1 MAIRSTTYAAGIA
14 VILGLTPV
22 AASAGPVD
30 SNTALASNGG
40 GCYSPPIVQTS
51 LFDQLPAVNPEWA
64 PVVNGSS
71 PLSVPVMVHGTAVES
86 HVSRED
92 FPAGHVTFDQN
103 IELQLD
109 AADASFLASGNYFAP
124 NLHDGKP
131 TLELEWETGSYP
143 AWAWAGEGDRVV
155 ALGRWIFDCGHPD
168 PIPGLKQGTTIPC
181 LTDADA
187 PAGVPCIGAV
197 FNYRSEM
204 HPPQGVAVIRSG
216 GAAMLRDSGR
226 AVPVTRADV
235 YVSADGG
242 GAGDACVVTHKTS
255 LNAILGAPCF
265 PLHAPLALLPPGA
278 AAPLNSRDFSFD
290 VPLPAVSGGADPI
303 LDVIGRPTPALGTTP
318 VTPQLRVVP
327 HLEGAN
333 PHYEVT
339 VLMTQPVGNH
349 MPTGF
354 AATMLAGWQRLP
366 ASPLVHLRVTLDGV
380 TVNRPLKPTD
390 LPVTIPPGWKM
401 EAELNGAW
409 QQVGGLDGIG
419 AGSTGLTVPIAT
431 SYDVFVPRNQP
442 LNLHADAASI
452 GCVDTLFGHSLL
464 DDLIRFGFD
473 PANPATFNPAVQ
485 LGSVCLVAAAEVS
498 AGSIDVSYGAPT
510 WGVSDSAYQ
519 VMSTTG
525 AFSLSFRIERVEDTD

>member
-14 VILGLTPV
+14 VVLALTPV
-22 AASAGPVD
+22 AASGGPVD

-40 GCYSPPIVQTS
+40 GCYPPPIVQTS
-51 LFDQLPAVNPEWA
+51 VFDQLPAVNPEWA
-64 PVVNGSS
+64 PVLNGSS
-71 PLSVPVMVHGTAVES
+71 PLSVPVMVHGMAVES
-86 HVSRED
+86 HVSRDD

-103 IELQLD
+103 TELRVD

-155 ALGRWIFDCGHPD
+155 ALGRWIFDCGHPG

-187 PAGVPCIGAV
+187 PAGVPCIGAE

-204 HPPQGVAVIRSG
+204 HPPQAVAVIRSG
-216 GAAMLRDSGR
+216 GAAMLRDAGR

-265 PLHAPLALLPPGA
+265 PLRAPLALVPLGT

-290 VPLPAVSGGADPI
+290 VPLPAVNGGTDPI
-303 LDVIGRPTPALGTTP
+303 LQVIGRPTPALGTTP

-327 HLEGAN
+327 HLDGAN

-339 VLMTQPVGNH
+339 VLMTELVGSR

-354 AATMLAGWQRLP
+354 AATMLAGWQRSP
-366 ASPLVHLRVTLDGV
+366 ASPLVHLRVTIDGV
-380 TVNRPLKPTD
+380 TVNRPLKPTN

-401 EAELNGAW
+401 DAELNGAW

-419 AGSTGLTVPIAT
+419 ARSTVLTVPIAT
-431 SYDVFVPRNQP
+431 SYDVFLLRDQK

-452 GCVDTLFGHSLL
+452 GCIDTLFGHSLL

-473 PANPATFNPAVQ
+473 PTNPATLNPAVQ
-485 LGSVCLVAAAEVS
+485 LGSVCLLAASEVG
-498 AGSIDVSYGAPT
+498 AGSVDVSFGAPT
-510 WGVSDSAYQ
+510 WGVNDSAYQ
-519 VMSTTG
+519 VMSSTG
-525 AFSLSFRIERVEDTD
+525 AFSLSFRIERVEDSD

>member
-22 AASAGPVD
+22 AVSAGPVD

-51 LFDQLPAVNPEWA
+51 LFDQLPALNPEWA

-71 PLSVPVMVHGTAVES
+71 PLSVPVMVHGAAVES

-216 GAAMLRDSGR
+216 GAAKLRDAGR

-431 SYDVFVPRNQP
+431 SYDVFLPRNQT

-473 PANPATFNPAVQ
+473 PTNPATFNPAVQ
-485 LGSVCLVAAAEVS
+485 LGSVCLLAAAEVG
-498 AGSIDVSYGAPT
+498 AGSIDVSYGAPA

-519 VMSTTG
+519 VTSTTG
-525 AFSLSFRIERVEDTD
+525 AFSLSFRIERVEGTD